1 MNKYLLLLII
11 PFTLLVSCG
20 GSNQGVEKQLTSSNP
35 TKDND
40 IETQNIEK
48 DWEEFKIK
56 AIGNTMSDMKFDI
69 ENIQVNEGS
78 WVRIILINEGEQIA
92 MQHNIVFVNYGAR
105 KEVATQAI
113 NAGPSMKY
121 VPSNENVI
129 AASDLAQPGETVTLE
144 FKAPNKGNYEFVC
157 TYPGHSESM
166 RGYFI
171 VK

>member
-1 MNKYLLLLII
+1 MNKYLIFLII

-20 GSNQGVEKQLTSSNP
+20 GTNQEVEKQLTSQNNI
-35 TKDND
+35 KNQD

-48 DWEEFKIK
+48 DWIEFKIK
-56 AIGNTMSDMKFDI
+56 AVGNTMSDMKFDI

-113 NAGPSMKY
+113 EAGPSMKY
-121 VPSNENVI
+121 IPSNENII
-129 AASDLAQPGETVTLE
+129 AASDLAQPGETITLE
-144 FKAPNKGNYEFVC
+144 FKAPKKGNYEFVC

>member
-1 MNKYLLLLII
+1 MKKFILLLII
-11 PFTLLVSCG
+11 PITLLVSCG
-20 GSNQGVEKQLTSSNP
+20 GSNQGVEKQPTSPNQI
-35 TKDND
+35 KDQD
-40 IETQNIEK
+40 IEIQNIEK
-48 DWEEFKIK
+48 DWVEFKVK
-56 AIGNTMSDMKFDI
+56 AVGNTMSDMKFDI

-121 VPSNENVI
+121 VPSNKNII
-129 AASDLAQPGETVTLE
+129 AASDLAQPGETISLE
-144 FKAPNKGNYEFVC
+144 FKAPKKGNYEFVC